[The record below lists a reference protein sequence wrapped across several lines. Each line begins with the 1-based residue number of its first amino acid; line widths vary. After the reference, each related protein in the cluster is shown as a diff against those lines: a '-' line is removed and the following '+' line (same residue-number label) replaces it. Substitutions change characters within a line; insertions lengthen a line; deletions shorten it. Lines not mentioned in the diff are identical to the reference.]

1 MTALGVVCDQM
12 LVTGERIGAQEA
24 LRLGLID
31 HLVET
36 LDEV

>member
-1 MTALGVVCDQM
+1 MCVISKM
-12 LVTGERIGAQEA
+12 LVTGERIGAEEA
-24 LRLGLID
+24 LRIGLID